1 MGQIVISGNLVGGPP
16 AGSSSFPTAQF
27 SASLA
32 LSSNPKQFQ
41 YATGVL
47 TRVLSDA
54 ATFVELGAVGTGKD
68 VPAANFLYIKVNGD
82 FQLRLTQDDGA
93 GGSDVRT
100 TQHRGLFI
108 AEFPDT
114 RKLLKVEIAAS
125 ATLEYAASG
134 PA

>member
-1 MGQIVISGNLVGGPP
+1 MGQIVVSGNLVGGPP

-27 SASLA
+27 SAALG

-47 TRVLSDA
+47 TRILADVN
-54 ATFVELGAVGTGKD
+54 TFVELGGIGPGKD
-68 VPAANFLYIKVNGD
+68 VPAANFVYIRANGD
-82 FQLRLTQDDGA
+82 FQLRLTQSDGGA
-93 GGSDVRT
+93 GSDVIT
-100 TQHRGLFI
+100 SQQRGLYI

-114 RKLLKVEIAAS
+114 RKILKVEVAAS

-134 PA
+134 PS